1 MKKLWKWVLPLLL
14 IFLGGAVSPAASQEA
29 PRMPVEELRAR
40 LTDPEIFV
48 LDVRI
53 PEDWENSDAQIP
65 GAIREDPRRIDW
77 AAKYPKDATLV
88 LYCS

>member
-1 MKKLWKWVLPLLL
+1 MKRLWQWILPVL
-14 IFLGGAVSPAASQEA
+14 IILGGAVPRAESQEV
-29 PRMPVEELRAR
+29 PRMPVEELRAK
-40 LTDPEIFV
+40 LGDPAVIV

-53 PEDWENSDAQIP
+53 PLDWEDSDAQIP